1 MAGRPLL
8 TQWAPL
14 ALSAASSGGLPAR
27 RQAMTMDIVNDIYAR
42 EVVMARVGHLIR
54 RKQREIE
61 RITRILRG
69 CFDPDQVLAP
79 EPGSITRILLIG
91 PYARRSWYEDKHT
104 LQFSDYELW
113 VIVNHP
119 LFTEERCWCRARNII
134 ERELGNRCAVDLNIL
149 SKADVRAARAERDH
163 FILDRIEAG
172 ITLYRASR
180 DAPLNARE
188 ASPRS

>member
-14 ALSAASSGGLPAR
+14 ALSASSSGGLPAC
-27 RQAMTMDIVNDIYAR
+27 RQAMTINTVNDIYAR

-69 CFDPDQVLAP
+69 CFDPGQVLAP
-79 EPGSITRILLIG
+79 EPGRITRILLIG

-119 LFTEERCWCRARNII
+119 LFTDERCWQRARNII
-134 ERELGNRCAVDLNIL
+134 ERELGNRCAVELNIL
-149 SKADVRAARAERDH
+149 SKADVRAAQAERDH

-180 DAPLNARE
+180 DAPLNTRE
-188 ASPRS
+188 ASLRR